1 MFRSCDIVNLSLR
14 KMKVLWFTNTPSCY
28 MSKGDYNGG
37 GWISS
42 LENIISKSHP
52 EIKLGIAFYDNL
64 MHDGWNKVKD
74 SAVTYYPMSRLRNSF
89 SANARQVLLGRASA
103 SVEHETHAIPQL
115 MEIVKDF
122 NPDIIHVFGSENIY
136 GLLSKYTNIPL
147 VLHIQGIL
155 SSITNA
161 FLPPSIS
168 WNDYIFSSF
177 SLKSVIWHLRERFSF
192 ERNTCTELRMFRN
205 IKYFMGRTEW
215 DKAIIRLIN
224 PSARYFNCG
233 EILRD
238 VFYECP
244 TSRHESV
251 KPIFVSVISWQVYK
265 GYDLILKTANLLNEL
280 DETDFEWHIY
290 GNVNPKLIEK
300 RLHLSSKNTVIK
312 FKGVVT
318 AAELREAFRSAV
330 ALIHPSYVENS
341 SNVICEAQMSGCPCI
356 ATNVGGTPSIVEHGK
371 TGILVPS
378 NDPFLLAENMK
389 HIMSNSALR
398 LRLSEN
404 AYRVASKRHDR
415 KNIVERVVE
424 IYRIIKN
431 QSQGNT
437 IDCECNC

>member
-1 MFRSCDIVNLSLR
+1 
-14 KMKVLWFTNTPSCY
+14 
-28 MSKGDYNGG
+28 
-37 GWISS
+37 
-42 LENIISKSHP
+42 
-52 EIKLGIAFYDNL
+52 
-64 MHDGWNKVKD
+64 
-74 SAVTYYPMSRLRNSF
+74 
-89 SANARQVLLGRASA
+89 
-103 SVEHETHAIPQL
+103 

-122 NPDIIHVFGSENIY
+122 NPDIIHVFGPENIY

-192 ERNTCTELRMFRN
+192 EQNTCTELRMFRN

-251 KPIFVSVISWQVYK
+251 KPIFVSVISWHVYK
-265 GYDLILKTANLLNEL
+265 GYDLILKTANLLNEI

-290 GNVNPKLIEK
+290 GNVNPKLIER

-378 NDPFLLAENMK
+378 NDPFLLAENMT